1 MDRADDDVAEHDLRA
16 VVQRLVLERRARCVV
31 NVDGQVVLERESS
44 VARDVIGVRVRLED
58 AGQTNRPP
66 LALLEVLLD
75 RKRGVDDNSDALVLV
90 ADQIRGTPEIVVDE
104 LREEHVGDAST
115 SRGYFS

>member
-1 MDRADDDVAEHDLRA
+1 MREG
-16 VVQRLVLERRARCVV
+16 RARCVV
-31 NVDGQVVLERESS
+31 NVDGQIVLERESS
-44 VARDVIGVRVRLED
+44 VAGDVICVRVCLED
-58 AGQTNRPP
+58 ADQANRTP

-75 RKRGVDDNSDALVLV
+75 RERGVNDNGDALVLV

-115 SRGYFS
+115 GRGYFS